1 VLKYQKFNISST
13 IKIKEIKEDLHSSA
27 AAKAINCAKIFM
39 LSKISFL
46 FFLSLKNPNE
56 GANACHGSYILR
68 GEIRGDL
75 EKPAKA
81 F

>member
-1 VLKYQKFNISST
+1 
-13 IKIKEIKEDLHSSA
+13 
-27 AAKAINCAKIFM
+27 M
-39 LSKISFL
+39 
-46 FFLSLKNPNE
+46 KNANE